1 MEFATQMDLALVCIV
16 VAFLYSMYVM
26 LDSE

>member
-1 MEFATQMDLALVCIV
+1 MEFATQMDLLLAVIV

-26 LDSE
+26 MEKD

>member
-26 LDSE
+26 MEKD